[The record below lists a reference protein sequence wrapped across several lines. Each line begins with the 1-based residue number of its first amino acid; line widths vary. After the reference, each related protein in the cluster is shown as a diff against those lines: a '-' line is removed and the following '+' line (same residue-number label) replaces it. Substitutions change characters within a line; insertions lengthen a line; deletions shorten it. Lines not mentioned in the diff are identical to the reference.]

1 MARSWAVT
9 GWLITGRLKTGL
21 FFCTFFVGVLGASSA
36 LYAEEKAVVSPSAT
50 ETVQMVTDQE
60 KGTVTIFIDGKP
72 VVQINKDGL
81 HVVESINYGGVLTD
95 TGSAYVEKIIAGD
108 GHAE

>member
-1 MARSWAVT
+1 MA
-9 GWLITGRLKTGL
+9 GL
-21 FFCTFFVGVLGASSA
+21 LFCAFYLVSLLALPSLSLAEDTVSSVQSDA
-36 LYAEEKAVVSPSAT
+36 PLPAT
-50 ETVQMVTDQE
+50 RIVTDE
-60 KGTVTIFIDGKP
+60 ENNTVTIFIDGKP